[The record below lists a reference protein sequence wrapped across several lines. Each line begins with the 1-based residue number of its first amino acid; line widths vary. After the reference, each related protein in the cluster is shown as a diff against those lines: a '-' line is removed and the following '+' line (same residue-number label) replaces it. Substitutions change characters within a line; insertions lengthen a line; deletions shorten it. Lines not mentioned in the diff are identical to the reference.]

1 MKNIKII
8 ILLVATVVISY
19 YAYDIS
25 NKPIRFNGLS
35 FVLPMS
41 IEIANKKFKLDD
53 FSRHGEI
60 NNRKILAHT
69 KENNDVVG
77 ITFYERC
84 STFEKLTSL
93 RNNYLK
99 SFEKQY
105 RSRFKSIKFS
115 FFTSVDG
122 KYYYHKGGNDLIIV
136 IGDVMYN
143 ASDNNYATISFF
155 RGIPLDK
162 LTQRLNAIY

>member
-1 MKNIKII
+1 MKNIKIM
-8 ILLVATVVISY
+8 ILLVATIVISY

-41 IEIANKKFKLDD
+41 IDVANKKFKLDD

-60 NNRKILAHT
+60 NNRKVLAHT
-69 KENNDVVG
+69 KSDNAVVG
-77 ITFYERC
+77 ITFYKRC
-84 STFEKLTSL
+84 STFEKLKKL

-99 SFEKQY
+99 NFEKQY

-122 KYYYHKGGNDLIIV
+122 KYYYYKDGNDLIIV
-136 IGDVMYN
+136 VGDVMYN
-143 ASDNNYATISFF
+143 ASDNNYVTISFF
-155 RGIPLDK
+155 RGISIDK
-162 LTQRLNAIY
+162 ITQRLNAIY